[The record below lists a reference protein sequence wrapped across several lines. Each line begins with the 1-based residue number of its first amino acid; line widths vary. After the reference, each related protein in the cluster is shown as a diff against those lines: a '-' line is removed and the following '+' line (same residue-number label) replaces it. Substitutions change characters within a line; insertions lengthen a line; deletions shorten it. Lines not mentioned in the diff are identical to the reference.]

1 MTSKKNEEQGS
12 NLEAASNKEYEEH
25 MVSVFGRYATNA
37 QSVINLMENGQYI
50 IAWKKMQG
58 MRDAMVYY
66 RNATENRIKGENNE
80 SFEK

>member
-1 MTSKKNEEQGS
+1 MSDKINAEQGS
-12 NLEAASNKEYEEH
+12 NLETASKEEYEQH
-25 MVSVFGRYATNA
+25 MISVFGRYATNA

-66 RNATENRIKGENNE
+66 RNATENRIKGKDNE
-80 SFEK
+80 SIEE